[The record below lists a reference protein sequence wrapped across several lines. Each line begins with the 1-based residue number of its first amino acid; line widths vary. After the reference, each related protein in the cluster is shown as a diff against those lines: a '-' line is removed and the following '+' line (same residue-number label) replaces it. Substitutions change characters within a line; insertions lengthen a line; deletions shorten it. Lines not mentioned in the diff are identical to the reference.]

1 MALCSSRR
9 SAIPAQ
15 QFCSI
20 TIGEN
25 LIGRDGNSKTAMWKK

>member
-25 LIGRDGNSKTAMWKK
+25 LIVRDGNSKTAMWKK